1 MMNLSSKY
9 RMFKS
14 NKFLLIV
21 LLSLLSF
28 NTIISQESRR
38 YKKDF
43 SNELIS
49 SFSEFQKDLLKKE
62 QKLWKRHH
70 ELIKKTL
77 TEVQESIIGDSSMN
91 IRERHKNLMK
101 SFTDEQKIMVRKFEE
116 RIDTIRQ
123 KFYESL
129 SENQKSLVRKKR
141 KRSKRND

>member
-1 MMNLSSKY
+1 MINLSSKY

-21 LLSLLSF
+21 LITLLSV
-28 NTIISQESRR
+28 NTAISQESRR
-38 YKKDF
+38 YNKDF
-43 SNELIS
+43 SKELIS
-49 SFSEFQKDLLKKE
+49 SFTEFQKDLLKKE

>member
-1 MMNLSSKY
+1 MNLSSKY

-38 YKKDF
+38 YKKGF

-62 QKLWKRHH
+62 QKLWKRHR
-70 ELIKKTL
+70 ELIKETL
-77 TEVQESIIGDSSMN
+77 SEIQESIIGDSSIN

-101 SFTDEQKIMVRKFEE
+101 SLTDEQKIMVKKFEE

-129 SENQKSLVRKKR
+129 SERQKNLVRKKR